1 MEILELAHAMITVT
15 CGMTTAKC
23 QTLWFIRDTTTSR
36 DLSVFTD
43 WSYAHVIICI
53 GFCVCECVCV
63 CVCVCVCACVCVY
76 MHVRARGQPKAFL
89 SVRSDSSEKLARM
102 GTSEEMGQARD
113 TRVHVKL
120 ECF

>member
-1 MEILELAHAMITVT
+1 MHM
-15 CGMTTAKC
+15 
-23 QTLWFIRDTTTSR
+23 Q
-36 DLSVFTD
+36 LSVE
-43 WSYAHVIICI
+43 AVV
-53 GFCVCECVCV
+53 CVSVCV